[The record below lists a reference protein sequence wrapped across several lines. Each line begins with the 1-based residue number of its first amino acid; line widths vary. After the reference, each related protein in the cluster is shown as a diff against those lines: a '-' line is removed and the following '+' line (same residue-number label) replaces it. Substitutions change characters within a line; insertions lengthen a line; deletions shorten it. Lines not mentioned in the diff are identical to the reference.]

1 MTKNKIFKVIIFLIT
16 IIAIFMLLSNSVFA
30 SPQPNL
36 YAFDNKLDQGDT
48 TNTVATILGKV
59 INFIQVIGAGIAIII
74 LIVIAIKWIYSAPE
88 GKAQIAKSARMYIL
102 GTILIFAA
110 IGLLQ
115 IVKNFTIT
123 NVKNAVTITNAK
135 NVV

>member
-1 MTKNKIFKVIIFLIT
+1 
-16 IIAIFMLLSNSVFA
+16 MLLSNSVFA